1 MSNNAVFN
9 AAVCLIGFVI
19 LTVHIVSLSIK
30 KNRRHDEDSLL
41 IFLAFTAFHFAA
53 YFTFTFI
60 KANHTS
66 NALIMAFYT
75 SFYIANNLEV
85 FFLYVYMRNYV
96 ELKEK
101 TQKALNI
108 TNIAAFAIF
117 AILDILNIF
126 VPMFFHAENGEYI
139 REKTMFL
146 SQGYQFLMLAIVFF
160 TAITHK
166 QLQIRE
172 KAAFATYCVLPLI
185 AIIFQNFFKGYAIA
199 YVSIIVAIEVLFFFL
214 NVEKNVK
221 LAKEEEKAK
230 EAQIRVMLSQI
241 QPHFVYN
248 SLSAISTLIPLD
260 PEKAQKALDDFTAY
274 LRINLSTLTE
284 SHLIPFEDELR
295 HIKTFIALEELR
307 FPDRINVI
315 YDLDVTDFYLP
326 PLSVQPLVENAIK
339 HGILKKMEGGTVKIS
354 TYEDDDA
361 YIVKIEDNGIG
372 FDKDGVDFA
381 SNKHFGLNNIAY
393 RIAKMSGGS
402 LHMESEPNKGAKAVA
417 TFPKKGR

>member
-30 KNRRHDEDSLL
+30 KNRRHDEGSLL

>member
-19 LTVHIVSLSIK
+19 LAVHIVSLSIK

-108 TNIAAFAIF
+108 TNIAAFAVF

>member
-19 LTVHIVSLSIK
+19 LLVHIVKLFMK
-30 KNRRHDEDSLL
+30 KNRRRDENSLF
-41 IFLAFTAFHFAA
+41 IFLVFTAFHFAA
-53 YFTFTFI
+53 YFTFTFL
-60 KANHTS
+60 KVNYAS
-66 NALIMAFYT
+66 NGLIMGFYT
-75 SFYIANNLEV
+75 AFYIANNLEV
-85 FFLYVYMRNYV
+85 FFLFLYMRNYV
-96 ELKEK
+96 EMREK
-101 TQKALNI
+101 TKRALDIINLS
-108 TNIAAFAIF
+108 AFAIIVVF
-117 AILDILNIF
+117 DIVNIF
-126 VPMFFHAENGEYI
+126 VPMFFHAENGEYV

-146 SQGYQFLMLAIVFF
+146 SQGYQFLMLGIVFIA
-160 TAITHK
+160 AITHK

-185 AIIFQNFFKGYAIA
+185 AIVFQNFFKGYAIA

-214 NVEKNVK
+214 NVEKNVR
-221 LAKEEEKAK
+221 LEMEEEKNK
-230 EAQIRVMLSQI
+230 DAQIRVMLSQI

-248 SLSAISTLIPLD
+248 SLSAISTLIPLE
-260 PEKAQKALDDFTAY
+260 PEKAQKALDDFTDY
-274 LRINLSTLTE
+274 LRLNLSSLTE
-284 SHLIPFEDELR
+284 NHLIPFEDELR

-307 FPDRINVI
+307 FPDRIKVI

-339 HGILKKMEGGTVKIS
+339 HGILKKIEGGTVKIS

-381 SNKHFGLNNIAY
+381 SNKHFGLNNIEY

-402 LHMESEPNKGAKAVA
+402 LHVESEPNKGTTAVA